1 MRVLIVDNKDSFTF
15 NLVQLVE
22 RLTGAPPI
30 VLDNSD
36 RRWQGMLRDGRIGA
50 VIISPGPGTPL
61 RQTDFGTCPQL
72 IVEADVPVLGI
83 CLGHQGIGCLYGASL
98 VAAPVPMH
106 GRVSRVT
113 HQGGSLFDGIPESF
127 DAVRYHSLCLD
138 GESIPA
144 CLRVLA
150 TTVDGL
156 PMAIGHVKRRQ
167 FGVQFHPESIAAE
180 FGERIVLNFLRL
192 SGLADASP
200 AAPVR
205 WERHASARDGRCR
218 PIAEM
223 RRLETWVDPLDAFER
238 LYASKRYAFWLD
250 SAMRSSGLARF
261 SVMGDA
267 SGPGSSV
274 LLYRTSSR
282 SVQTLRSGVWRT
294 RRANSLV
301 DELRRRLRPRNGAA
315 LGPPLP
321 FQTGLVGFI
330 GYELRNEFGAPA
342 HRRFEGPDA
351 AFFDADRCL
360 VFDHDARDV
369 YLIAR
374 ADSGG
379 LESGGWF
386 AEVSHALDGSQPAT
400 LPRQCGQPAVVA
412 ELADGPETYESK
424 IRQCL
429 SQLATGES
437 YQICLTS
444 EFSARCRVSPWAAY
458 RALRQ
463 LNPAPFAA
471 YLRFGGFS
479 VLSSSPER
487 FLRVSPDRVI
497 TARPIKGTC
506 ERGSDPAA
514 DARLAHWLRTDEK
527 FRSENLTIVD
537 LLRNDVGRVASAG
550 SVRVPRL
557 MDVESF
563 ATLHQLVST
572 VEGRLPADRDCLDCL
587 AAAFPGGSMTG
598 APKLRTMSIIDRLEG
613 RARGPYSGA
622 IGYISHGDMMDLSI
636 AIRAL
641 VIRDSL
647 VTVGSGGGIVAMS
660 NPREEFEEMLLKA
673 RAPLHALA
681 IACAGEPSAV
691 RIRYATR

>member
-36 RRWQGMLRDGRIGA
+36 CRWQRMLQDGRIGA

-61 RQTDFGTCPQL
+61 RRSDFGMCPQL
-72 IVEADVPVLGI
+72 IAEADVPVLGI
-83 CLGHQGIGCLYGASL
+83 CLGHQGIGCAYGASL

-127 DAVRYHSLCLD
+127 DAVRYHSWCLD
-138 GESIPA
+138 GESMPG
-144 CLRVLA
+144 CLRVSA
-150 TTVDGL
+150 TTADGV
-156 PMAIGHVKRRQ
+156 PMAISHVNLPR

-192 SGLADASP
+192 SGLANDSP
-200 AAPVR
+200 GTPVR
-205 WERHASARDGRCR
+205 GERRASGRGVQCR
-218 PIAEM
+218 PIAEV

-250 SAMRSSGLARF
+250 SAMRSPGLARF

-274 LLYRTSSR
+274 LLYRTCDR
-282 SVQTLRSGVWRT
+282 SVQTRRSGIWRT
-294 RRANSLV
+294 HRTNSLV
-301 DELRRRLRPRNGAA
+301 DELRRRLRPRQGAR
-315 LGPPLP
+315 LGLPLP

-330 GYELRNEFGAPA
+330 GYELRSEFGAPA
-342 HRRFEGPDA
+342 CREFEGPDA
-351 AFFDADRCL
+351 AFFDVDRCL

-369 YLIAR
+369 FLVAR
-374 ADSGG
+374 PDPGG
-379 LESGGWF
+379 LDAGGWF
-386 AEVSHALDGSQPAT
+386 AEVSRALDGSQPAA
-400 LPRQCGQPAVVA
+400 LPRQRGQPPVVA

-429 SQLATGES
+429 SQLAKGES

-458 RALRQ
+458 RDLRR

-471 YLRFGGFS
+471 YLRLGGFS

-506 ERGSDPAA
+506 ARGSDPVA

-537 LLRNDVGRVASAG
+537 LLRNDIGRVASAG

-563 ATLHQLVST
+563 VTLHQLVST
-572 VEGRLPADRDCLDCL
+572 VEGRLPTDRDCLDCL

-613 RARGPYSGA
+613 RPRGPYSGA
-622 IGYISHGDMMDLSI
+622 IGYISHGDTMDLSI
-636 AIRAL
+636 AIRTL

-647 VTVGSGGGIVAMS
+647 VTIGSGGGIVAMS
-660 NPREEFEEMLLKA
+660 SPREEFEEMLLKA
-673 RAPLHALA
+673 RAPLTALA
-681 IACAGEPSAV
+681 VACAGEPAAV
-691 RIRYATR
+691 RIRYATP